1 MPVYFRSSGSGCLLP
16 ALIFS
21 NLLFGWMVFKP
32 VWLWLA
38 VGAALLIIF
47 ILQVSLSLRMF
58 LSGSSKSSGL
68 PKNKSNVI
76 DIQGQVLDEQNK
88 ID

>member
-32 VWLWLA
+32 IWLWLA
-38 VGAALLIIF
+38 VGGVLLLIF
-47 ILQVSLSLRMF
+47 ILQVSSFLRMF
-58 LSGSSKSSGL
+58 LSGSPKKKSD
-68 PKNKSNVI
+68 VI
-76 DIQGQVLDEQNK
+76 DIQAQVLDEQNK